1 MTGVMPNQAH
11 NAQNPRVALHQQR
24 VSQFRVVA
32 AKVTDRASVFTYKP
46 FFLAGIA
53 SVLLAGCMLGAI
65 ALLGIALQ
73 GSYTASAW
81 APYVRA
87 HANSQLFGWVG
98 FFVMGFSLQQHAPRT
113 GALMLYKVL
122 AAFSIWGMA
131 VGLALRFVAEPL
143 FESSQSLGTAL
154 GLASTIVQAAA
165 VTVFVSNI
173 ALTRHRSG
181 EPMSWK
187 VKFVFASLFFM
198 LVAAFAEPWLFL
210 GTHAADPQDRVMF
223 IAQWMP
229 VARAVQFLG
238 FVSMMVFGVSL
249 AKFDS
254 CFGGSTT
261 DARMGNAGFVLWV
274 TGLAA
279 HCAGWVSAFQ
289 NGFSD
294 GRLYR
299 AGNGLL
305 LIGAVAI
312 VIASYVF
319 KPLTP
324 APSVK
329 FVRMA
334 YAWLLVA
341 GLLMVFEPL
350 HLSAIGAPFSHA
362 YTGAVRH
369 ALTVGFISQMIVGV
383 GAHVVYKMGMVPDSR
398 QSWFVPTFV
407 LLNLGNAARV
417 GLEIA
422 TDFTASAF
430 LPMGATGFVELVG
443 IAIWGVTMAAT
454 MLRRPLPARAP
465 TC

>member
-1 MTGVMPNQAH
+1 MTTSGPSRQNQI
-11 NAQNPRVALHQQR
+11 VALPQQR

-32 AKVTDRASVFTYKP
+32 APVTDRASVFTYKP

-65 ALLGIALQ
+65 ALLGIAIQ

-98 FFVMGFSLQQHAPRT
+98 FFVMGFSLQQHAPRM
-113 GALMLYKVL
+113 GALALYKKL
-122 AAFSIWGMA
+122 AAFSLWAMA
-131 VGLALRFVAEPL
+131 FGLALRFVAEPL
-143 FESSQSLGTAL
+143 FERYQSQGTAI

-165 VTVFVSNI
+165 IAAFVANI
-173 ALTRHRSG
+173 AITRQRTG
-181 EPMSWK
+181 EPMTWK
-187 VKFVFASLFFM
+187 VKFVFASLAFL

-210 GTHAADPQDRVMF
+210 GTHSADPVDRVMF
-223 IAQWMP
+223 IAEWMP

-249 AKFDS
+249 AKFDT
-254 CFGGSTT
+254 CFGGRETHQ
-261 DARMGNAGFVLWV
+261 ALGNAGFVLWT
-274 TGLAA
+274 TGVFA
-279 HCAGWVSAFQ
+279 HCAGWVRAFQ
-289 NGFSD
+289 NGFTD
-294 GRLYR
+294 DTLYR
-299 AGNGLL
+299 TGNGLL
-305 LIGAVAI
+305 FIGAVAI
-312 VIASYVF
+312 VFASNVF
-319 KPLTP
+319 QSLTP

-329 FVRMA
+329 FVRAA

-341 GLLMVFEPL
+341 GLLMVVEPL

-383 GAHVVYKMGMVPDSR
+383 GAHVVYKMGAVPASR
-398 QSWFVPTFV
+398 QSWLVPTFV

-417 GLEIA
+417 ALEIA
-422 TDFTASAF
+422 TDYTLSAF
-430 LPMGATGFVELVG
+430 LPMGFTGFVELVG
-443 IAIWGVTMAAT
+443 IGIWGVTMAMT
-454 MLRRPLPARAP
+454 IVRRPLAATAP
-465 TC
+465 IC